1 MKSHLTLILSVALMT
16 LPLLFGCQKATLIE
30 DDNYDAQDGRSYDE
44 TETEDTITVSPDITT
59 EGWDSPIDV
68 NFEFG
73 GNE

>member
-30 DDNYDAQDGRSYDE
+30 DDNYDTQDGRSYEE
-44 TETEDTITVSPDITT
+44 TETRDTITVSPNITT